1 MNILNYIN
9 GEMKAA
15 NNGSVLD
22 NYNPATGSVYGNIPN
37 SDGTDVAD
45 ACEAAAAAFP
55 SWSNTPA
62 EERFKILNAIAEGID
77 SLRDTLALAESNDQ
91 GKPLWLAKNEMI
103 RAGQNFRFFATAAM
117 QFSSESHAMENKAIN
132 YTLRTPIG
140 VVGCISPWNL
150 PLYLFT
156 WKIAPALAAGNCV
169 VAKPSEFTPVTA
181 AMLGEIC
188 SSAGL
193 PNGVLN
199 IVNGL
204 GGSVGQAIVEHPKI
218 KAISFTGG
226 TVTGKHI
233 ASVTGPMFKKVSLE
247 LGGKNPNIIFAD
259 ADMDK
264 AIKTTVNS
272 SFMNQGEIC
281 LCGSRVFVERSAYE
295 SVKSALVAE
304 VLKMKVG
311 DPLHAETRVGAIV
324 SKPHFEKVLGY
335 IELAKSEGATVLCGG
350 GALQPEGFEGG
361 YYIAPTILEGLSF
374 DARCNMEEIFGP
386 VITITPFDTVE
397 EVLMMANAT
406 EYGLAATVWTQHL
419 TRAHQVAAQLQMGIV
434 WINCWLLR
442 DLRTPFGGVKSS
454 GVGREGGLEAMRF
467 FTEVKNVCVSL

>member
-188 SSAGL
+188 SAAGL

-233 ASVTGPMFKKVSLE
+233 ASVAGPMFKKVSLE

-434 WINCWLLR
+434 WVNCWLLR

>member
-22 NYNPATGSVYGNIPN
+22 NYNPATGGVYGNIPI
-37 SDGTDVAD
+37 SDASDVAD
-45 ACEAAAAAFP
+45 AYEAAASAFP

-77 SLRDTLALAESNDQ
+77 NLRDTLAMAESNDQ

-188 SSAGL
+188 TSAGL

>member
-37 SDGTDVAD
+37 SDASDVAD
-45 ACEAAAAAFP
+45 AYDAAALAFP

-77 SLRDTLALAESNDQ
+77 NLRDALAMAESNDQ

-188 SSAGL
+188 TSAGL

-233 ASVTGPMFKKVSLE
+233 ASVAGPMFKKVSLE

-434 WINCWLLR
+434 WVNCWLLR